1 MDNFPDLEENTL
13 LLRLKILDDDEI
25 EVAYGHSLSEDFD
38 EDKALY
44 FIDLLN
50 GLNLSL
56 NTSMDHFSVIGR
68 MLRDLQESEEE
79 EEWVFEPDEELL
91 EARAD
96 KKIIPFSKY
105 KLN

>member
-1 MDNFPDLEENTL
+1 MDKFPDLEENTL

-91 EARAD
+91 EARAN
-96 KKIIPFSKY
+96 KKIIPFNKN

>member
-38 EDKALY
+38 EAKALY

-56 NTSMDHFSVIGR
+56 NTSMEHFAFIGK

-96 KKIIPFSKY
+96 KKIIPFNKN

>member
-38 EDKALY
+38 EAKALY

-68 MLRDLQESEEE
+68 MLRDLQESEVEASR
-79 EEWVFEPDEELL
+79 VFEPDEELL

-96 KKIIPFSKY
+96 KKIIPFNKN

>member
-91 EARAD
+91 EARAN
-96 KKIIPFSKY
+96 KKIIPFNKN

>member
-44 FIDLLN
+44 VIDLLN

-91 EARAD
+91 EARAN
-96 KKIIPFSKY
+96 KKIIPFNKN